1 MQMRFGRGRAVPA
14 WKLGQQI
21 GLGSGD
27 HAVSRIR
34 SVIRTLRRQ
43 GKVIVAAVTA
53 DDVGNEPGYFYARTA
68 AEYQRY
74 MGPFRH
80 RAMDILE
87 TLKAMDAAAE
97 LLWGAQARLD
107 QVGTGQLEMA
117 LGDDQDDRAKVGGPL
132 WWQVEARS
140 QA

>member
-1 MQMRFGRGRAVPA
+1 M
-14 WKLGQQI
+14 
-21 GLGSGD
+21 
-27 HAVSRIR
+27 
-34 SVIRTLRRQ
+34 RTLRRD
-43 GKVIVAAVTA
+43 GNVIVAAVTP

-97 LLWGAQARLD
+97 RLWGAQARLD

-117 LGDDQDDRAKVGGPL
+117 MGDPEDDRASVGGPL
-132 WWQVEARS
+132 WWQVDAERGK
-140 QA
+140 